1 MTGPKGLNGSGG
13 DRPSNITSLEDA
25 RRRAEQKRREA
36 KDAAS
41 PAGRA
46 STRDWII
53 GGIVLAMA
61 LAMIGTWVWGLAAPS
76 PSPAGK

>member
-1 MTGPKGLNGSGG
+1 MSGPKGLNGSGG
-13 DRPSNITSLEDA
+13 ERPSNITSLEEA

-36 KDAAS
+36 KSA
-41 PAGRA
+41 PGPEGRA
-46 STRDWII
+46 TTRDWII

-61 LAMIGTWVWGLAAPS
+61 LAMIGTWIWGFAAPS